1 MEFTLCSF
9 SFAVS
14 SFSTASFS
22 SYKDDRF
29 YWEIVLSLRKI
40 IIVGLGVFGPSLGPV
55 SQSLVALLVLFVFIV
70 LEILGD
76 PFKEPTVRHKILA
89 KLELSTLMVLF
100 LTMWSGLMIF
110 SSTEAN
116 DMASVEVLTVLVV
129 LMTVAMMVWLLV
141 QLVRECGHENA
152 ANVIK
157 LQQKFVV
164 LRRRMSRF
172 RMSPEAR
179 QRDIRSRTIDANDS
193 TTSVN
198 PVAIEMANI
207 YPSESAVATGEN
219 KVEDDVVDVA
229 VGGASFVRS
238 PPTTTPAALLHRN
251 RLESTNAKKHG
262 LTYKNPIERNN
273 QAKL

>member
-1 MEFTLCSF
+1 M
-9 SFAVS
+9 
-14 SFSTASFS
+14 
-22 SYKDDRF
+22 
-29 YWEIVLSLRKI
+29 SLRKI

-55 SQSLVALLVLFVFIV
+55 SQSLMALLVLFIFIV

-129 LMTVAMMVWLLV
+129 LMTVAMMVWLLA

-152 ANVIK
+152 ANVAK
-157 LQQKFVV
+157 VQQKFIV

-179 QRDIRSRTIDANDS
+179 QRDIRRRTIDANDS

-219 KVEDDVVDVA
+219 KVDVVDVA

-238 PPTTTPAALLHRN
+238 PPITTPVALLHRN
-251 RLESTNAKKHG
+251 RLESVNAKKNR
-262 LTYKNPIERNN
+262 LKYKNPTERNN
-273 QAKL
+273 QATL

>member
-1 MEFTLCSF
+1 
-9 SFAVS
+9 
-14 SFSTASFS
+14 
-22 SYKDDRF
+22 
-29 YWEIVLSLRKI
+29 
-40 IIVGLGVFGPSLGPV
+40 
-55 SQSLVALLVLFVFIV
+55 
-70 LEILGD
+70 
-76 PFKEPTVRHKILA
+76 
-89 KLELSTLMVLF
+89 
-100 LTMWSGLMIF
+100 
-110 SSTEAN
+110 
-116 DMASVEVLTVLVV
+116 
-129 LMTVAMMVWLLV
+129 MVWLLA

-238 PPTTTPAALLHRN
+238 PPTTTPIALLHRN

-273 QAKL
+273 QATL

>member
-1 MEFTLCSF
+1 MSVVFH
-9 SFAVS
+9 
-14 SFSTASFS
+14 

-55 SQSLVALLVLFVFIV
+55 SQSLVALLVLFIFIV

-110 SSTEAN
+110 SSTETN
-116 DMASVEVLTVLVV
+116 DTVSVEVLTVLVV
-129 LMTVAMMVWLLV
+129 LMTVVMMVWLIA
-141 QLVRECGHENA
+141 QLARECGHEKA
-152 ANVIK
+152 ASVAEM
-157 LQQKFVV
+157 QQKFVV
-164 LRRRMSRF
+164 LRRRLSRF

-179 QRDIRSRTIDANDS
+179 QRDIRRRTFDANDS

-198 PVAIEMANI
+198 PVAIEMADS
-207 YPSESAVATGEN
+207 YPSESVATGEI
-219 KVEDDVVDVA
+219 KTDDDVID
-229 VGGASFVRS
+229 VGGASCMRS
-238 PPTTTPAALLHRN
+238 PPPTPAALLHRN
-251 RLESTNAKKHG
+251 RLESMNAEKNG
-262 LTYKNPIERNN
+262 LTYKNPTHRNI
-273 QAKL
+273 QSTL